1 MKFAE
6 SLALALFGNVA
17 ADSSDKPAKKMS
29 IDYKQ
34 VFVDNPIMQVSDK
47 VEVEK
52 LEEMTN
58 KKLVLANKQWSDRH
72 TGKELTKKM
81 LSIPNTMPFTP
92 HGTMRYVDDSPYCW
106 VIFAYDSDEDVE
118 SEIYPVAVDVAEYF
132 YERCGVGLLDMAY
145 PSNKASFGYLIED
158 LPMLL
163 VKHSGRD
170 KHILQKHL
178 ERGSFVME
186 DISKWGTRVLT
197 DDLEDDIQGVMSKI
211 IDEYYENGYMKDF
224 TKVSSIYMQWYAA
237 QSEEKRKGAKII
249 HEHVV
254 EISKQLEDE
263 NGKLI
268 KSKFYEE
275 VYKTDEII
283 KEKLAAEGMRTAPR
297 EIVNNF
303 GDEFKAEKTSYSDE
317 L

>member
-1 MKFAE
+1 MKFAK
-6 SLALALFGNVA
+6 SLALALLGNAA
-17 ADSSDKPAKKMS
+17 ADDQKPAKKMS

-47 VEVEK
+47 VEVAK

-92 HGTMRYVDDSPYCW
+92 HGTMRYIDDSPYCW

-118 SEIYPVAVDVAEYF
+118 GEIYPVAVDIAEYF

-145 PSNKASFGYLIED
+145 PSNKATFGYLIED

-170 KHILQKHL
+170 KHILEKHL
-178 ERGSFVME
+178 ERGSFIMQ
-186 DISKWGTRVLT
+186 DISKWGMRVLT

-237 QSEEKRKGAKII
+237 VSEEKRNGAKLI

-254 EISKQLEDE
+254 EISKTLEDE
-263 NGKLI
+263 NGKL
-268 KSKFYEE
+268 KKEEFYEE

-283 KEKLAAEGMRTAPR
+283 KEKLTEAGLRTAPR